1 MDFDSFRS
9 RTWNSKHSFVRQI
22 QFPKP
27 FHVDDLI
34 WFSQH
39 FSGLGSTAKEW
50 GNWGRWGDWGPGRVI
65 CPKLHCLLVAE
76 LEHTSGNYV
85 SRIHD
90 RMLANCMV
98 LCSYNSTRPL
108 NECTISCIFCTYFS
122 HMFRVFHEPLK
133 QRSQESI
140 SLLWIFVFSDIVA
153 FSSCLMLP
161 ELMFS
166 PKMSSCGG
174 QYMSHVVELWLP
186 LRLSFNHWLI
196 ASLCLGIIWE
206 WGRVS
211 VRVLILADSHIK
223 ASWLEQVEKTFLW
236 MNVYI
241 RLCFSAP
248 QLHDENRK
256 GDSPWRH
263 ARLVSGLL
271 PGWW

>member
-1 MDFDSFRS
+1 
-9 RTWNSKHSFVRQI
+9 
-22 QFPKP
+22 
-27 FHVDDLI
+27 
-34 WFSQH
+34 
-39 FSGLGSTAKEW
+39 
-50 GNWGRWGDWGPGRVI
+50 
-65 CPKLHCLLVAE
+65 
-76 LEHTSGNYV
+76 
-85 SRIHD
+85 
-90 RMLANCMV
+90 MLANCMV
-98 LCSYNSTRPL
+98 LCYYNSTRPL

-140 SLLWIFVFSDIVA
+140 SLLWIFVFSDTVA

-161 ELMFS
+161 ESMFS

-196 ASLCLGIIWE
+196 ASLCLGITWE

-211 VRVLILADSHIK
+211 VRVLILADSHSK
-223 ASWLEQVEKTFLW
+223 ASRLEQVEKICLR